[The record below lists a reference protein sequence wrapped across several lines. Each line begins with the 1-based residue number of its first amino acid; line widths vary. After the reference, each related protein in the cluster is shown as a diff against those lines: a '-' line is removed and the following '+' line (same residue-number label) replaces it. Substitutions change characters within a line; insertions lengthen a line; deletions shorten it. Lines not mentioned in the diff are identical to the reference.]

1 MSTVSGDM
9 LEELNYI
16 KLRCFDH
23 FEKLR
28 GLGEG
33 GLGRLNWVNLNRIE
47 WNF

>member
-1 MSTVSGDM
+1 MSGDM

-16 KLRCFDH
+16 KLKCFDH
-23 FEKLR
+23 FEKLQ

-33 GLGRLNWVNLNRIE
+33 GLRRLNWVNLDRIE